1 MQSYWHGL
9 LAGVDPSQFVRIS
22 DAVEVSP
29 GSVVISTEE
38 SCANCRLL
46 AKHPG
51 FIVYTPLPS
60 DLHPRYGALPNEA
73 LRAEVR
79 LAGELPVFKIG
90 EERNLTVLVRN
101 ISQVTWPSV
110 SADDG
115 QYLITVRSRWRTIDG
130 KIENVSDGTRVF
142 YGLDPGDVAGITLPV
157 TAPRDP
163 GNYQLEIDVVQE
175 GVTWFSDKGS
185 KPLAASVS
193 VGR

>member
-1 MQSYWHGL
+1 
-9 LAGVDPSQFVRIS
+9 
-22 DAVEVSP
+22 
-29 GSVVISTEE
+29 SVVISTAET
-38 SCANCRLL
+38 CATCPPL

-51 FIVYTPLPS
+51 FLVYTPLPS
-60 DLHPRYGALPNEA
+60 DLPPRYGALPNEA

-130 KIENVSDGTRVF
+130 RIKNVSDGTRVL
-142 YGLDPGDVAGITLPV
+142 YGLDSGAVAVMTLPV
-157 TAPRDP
+157 TA
-163 GNYQLEIDVVQE
+163 L
-175 GVTWFSDKGS
+175 
-185 KPLAASVS
+185 
-193 VGR
+193 